1 MKIEIE
7 YCVPCGYLPRATEAQ
22 TRLLE
27 EFGGRIESVALK
39 TGSKGVFTFRAD
51 GDVIYSKPD
60 EFNIDAIAAS
70 VAALLPVA
78 EGVQVDGRDL
88 LMGKMH

>member
-60 EFNIDAIAAS
+60 EFNIDVIAAS
-70 VAALLPVA
+70 VAALLPAA